1 MSMSVSSAGL
11 AAPALKKSQ
20 GSAQGSTAS
29 RIRLVTSPKGVTA
42 WLVEDYT
49 VPLVA
54 IEAAFTDGTTLE
66 SDAEAGALTML
77 AELLGEGAGPHD
89 SMAYQERLEEKAIE
103 FSASARSDAFRMS
116 MRTLSRHLDEAFE
129 LAALAINEPRLDA
142 DAVERVRAQ
151 IVSGIR
157 RDEFDPDSMA
167 ARHWFARAFPG
178 HPYGRED
185 RGALA
190 SVGGLT
196 RTAILGLKTR
206 AFTRS
211 GLRVAAVGA
220 IDEATLAR
228 ALDRAFGDL
237 PAGQAAPAATILA
250 PRGLGERHVIDLDV
264 PQSTIRF
271 GLAGPLRKD
280 ADFMPKFV
288 INHILG
294 GGVFQ
299 ARLFKEVREKR
310 GLAYSVSSSLYPM
323 KQAGLLFGGT
333 STKNERAMESLGVIE
348 DEIAKLAENG
358 PDEAE
363 LAKAK
368 SYLTG
373 SYALRFDTSSK
384 IAGQLAQLQLED
396 FGPDY
401 PDRRNAEVEAV
412 GLAEAK
418 AAARALL
425 GDGKML
431 VTIVGRPA
439 GA

>member
-1 MSMSVSSAGL
+1 MSLSS
-11 AAPALKKSQ
+11 PALRKT
-20 GSAQGSTAS
+20 AENVPPGSTAS
-29 RIRLVTSPKGVTA
+29 RIRIITTPKGITA

-54 IEAAFTDGTTLE
+54 VEAGFTGGTMLE
-66 SDAEAGALTML
+66 TDAEAGSLTML
-77 AELLGEGAGPHD
+77 AELLGEGAGPYD
-89 SMAYQERLEEKAIE
+89 SMAFQEKLEDKAIE
-103 FSASARSDAFRMS
+103 LSASARSDAFRMS
-116 MRTLSRHLDEAFE
+116 LRTLSRHLDDAFE
-129 LAALAINEPRLDA
+129 MAALALNEARLDD

-151 IVSGIR
+151 TISGIR

-167 ARHWFARAFPG
+167 SRHWFQRAFPG

-185 RGALA
+185 RGTLT
-190 SVGGLT
+190 SVSSLT
-196 RTAILGLKTR
+196 RQTILDLGKR
-206 AFTRS
+206 AFTRAN
-211 GLRVAAVGA
+211 LKIAAVGA
-220 IDEATLAR
+220 ISEAEFAR
-228 ALDRAFGDL
+228 QIDRVFGHL
-237 PAGQAAPAATILA
+237 PAGTIHADEAPLS

-271 GLAGPLRKD
+271 GAKGPLRKD
-280 ADFMPKFV
+280 ADFMAQFV

-323 KQAGLLFGGT
+323 KNAGLLFGGT
-333 STKNERAMESLGVIE
+333 ATKNERAMESLKVIE
-348 DEIAKLAENG
+348 DEIAKLAEHG
-358 PDEAE
+358 PEQSE
-363 LAKAK
+363 LSKAK

-384 IAGQLAQLQLED
+384 IAGQLAQLQLDD

-412 GLAEAK
+412 GMAEAK
-418 AAARALL
+418 AAGRKLL
-425 GDGKML
+425 GDGKLL
-431 VTIVGRPA
+431 VTIVGRPV

>member
-1 MSMSVSSAGL
+1 MNASAGL
-11 AAPALKKSQ
+11 AAPSLKKPEAA
-20 GSAQGSTAS
+20 AQGSTAS
-29 RIRLVTSPKGVTA
+29 RIRIVTSPKGVKA

-54 IEAAFTDGTTLE
+54 VEAAFADGTTLE
-66 SDAEAGALTML
+66 TDAEAGSLTML
-77 AELLGEGAGPHD
+77 AELLGEGAGPLD
-89 SMAYQERLEEKAIE
+89 SMAFQEKLEEKAIE
-103 FSASARSDAFRMS
+103 FSASARSDAFRLS
-116 MRTLSRHLDEAFE
+116 MRTLSRHLDEAFD
-129 LAALAINEPRLDA
+129 LAALAINAPRLDA

-167 ARHWFARAFPG
+167 SRNWFARAFPG

-185 RGALA
+185 RGTLS

-196 RTAILGLKTR
+196 REAILGLKGR
-206 AFTRS
+206 AFTRA
-211 GLRVAAVGA
+211 GLRVAVVGA
-220 IDEATLAR
+220 IGEAALAA
-228 ALDRAFGDL
+228 ALDRVFGDL
-237 PAGQAAPAATILA
+237 PAGARAAKAAVLA

-271 GLAGPLRKD
+271 GLNGPMRKD
-280 ADFMPKFV
+280 ADFMPQFV

-323 KQAGLLFGGT
+323 KQAGILFGGT
-333 STKNERAMESLGVIE
+333 ATKNERAMESLQVIE
-348 DEIAKLAENG
+348 EEIAKLAENG
-358 PDEAE
+358 PEEAE

-373 SYALRFDTSSK
+373 SYALRFDTSAK
-384 IAGQLAQLQLED
+384 IAGQLVQLQLED
-396 FGPDY
+396 FEPDY

-412 GLAEAK
+412 GLPEAK

-431 VTIVGRPA
+431 VTIVGRPV